1 MGKFP
6 WCFITTDFGKF
17 LWRDIITDLG
27 KFPWR
32 QIITELG
39 MLKQGYRYHK
49 LPNFF
54 SKFYRRYYDSISK
67 SKLDLNLSCT
77 KDFRNLNSVVPWC
90 IN

>member
-6 WCFITTDFGKF
+6 WCFITTDFGKL

-49 LPNFF
+49 LPIFF
-54 SKFYRRYYDSISK
+54 
-67 SKLDLNLSCT
+67 
-77 KDFRNLNSVVPWC
+77 
-90 IN
+90 